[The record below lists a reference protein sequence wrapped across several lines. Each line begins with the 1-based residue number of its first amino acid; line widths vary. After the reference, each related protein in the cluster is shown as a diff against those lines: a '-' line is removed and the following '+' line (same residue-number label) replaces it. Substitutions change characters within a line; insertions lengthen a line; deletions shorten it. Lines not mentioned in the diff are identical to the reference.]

1 MKTTTGIGL
10 RHVQVALRDTDGTIK
25 IQGSPAAGTAYA
37 GIRISGALALS
48 VAVPDPQRV
57 VARGDDR
64 PYHTFQLPP
73 TENPTGELRVSKT
86 NLDAIALITST
97 EEFGSTAV
105 RRMGFATDKQGEEET
120 LFIWGCREAADSDE
134 DSVTF
139 GERRW
144 QTYIFL
150 SCKASV
156 RPATMED
163 AAVGEFVYTLAANPA
178 TVDEFGAVFST
189 AVHGFT
195 KAPILMIVTKYK
207 FFLDALKVTVLRRSS
222 H

>member
-1 MKTTTGIGL
+1 
-10 RHVQVALRDTDGTIK
+10 
-25 IQGSPAAGTAYA
+25 
-37 GIRISGALALS
+37 
-48 VAVPDPQRV
+48 
-57 VARGDDR
+57 
-64 PYHTFQLPP
+64 
-73 TENPTGELRVSKT
+73 LRVSKT

-97 EEFGSTAV
+97 EEFGSAEV

-156 RPATMED
+156 RPETMED

-207 FFLDALKVTVLRRSS
+207 FFLDAFEGDGAETEFTLTKGGSLQTDSFIQVYVDGVVRAYTETGGVVTITGTVPADGAKIIIEYDYLD
-222 H
+222 